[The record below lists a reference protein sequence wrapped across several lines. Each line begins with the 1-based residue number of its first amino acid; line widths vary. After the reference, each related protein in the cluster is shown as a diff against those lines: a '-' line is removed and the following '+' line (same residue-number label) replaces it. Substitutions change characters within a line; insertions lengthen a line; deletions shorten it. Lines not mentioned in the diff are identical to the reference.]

1 MCLTLTELYIRICDF
16 KHIYMV
22 SHTAALPGSDQSE
35 ISTQSQHTQQ
45 HTLGMILSQTL
56 KPKQTQI

>member
-35 ISTQSQHTQQ
+35 ISTQSQNTHNNT
-45 HTLGMILSQTL
+45 HLE
-56 KPKQTQI
+56 